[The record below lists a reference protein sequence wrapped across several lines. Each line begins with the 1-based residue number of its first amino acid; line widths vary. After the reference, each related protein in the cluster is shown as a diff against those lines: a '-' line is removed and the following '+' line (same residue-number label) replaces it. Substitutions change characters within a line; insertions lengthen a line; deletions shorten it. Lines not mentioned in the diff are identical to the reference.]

1 MSMARQS
8 RICEWCGQAFT
19 PPTRRGPPP
28 LYCRPS
34 HRRRAYE
41 ARRYGHATALT
52 RSIRVNTLTS
62 DAGPV
67 ETTCICT
74 TLRMASRST
83 SRLYESVLSGAGLR
97 ASSFAILS
105 VLAAEEPLPIGDL
118 AGRLTMDRT
127 TCTRELAPLVSSG
140 LVEITVGS
148 DRRRRLVQLTSL
160 GKRKRLEARSRWERV
175 QQMLAAEFGDEDV
188 HDLLARLR
196 RLLAS
201 SEQLISG

>member
-1 MSMARQS
+1 
-8 RICEWCGQAFT
+8 
-19 PPTRRGPPP
+19 
-28 LYCRPS
+28 
-34 HRRRAYE
+34 
-41 ARRYGHATALT
+41 
-52 RSIRVNTLTS
+52 
-62 DAGPV
+62 
-67 ETTCICT
+67 
-74 TLRMASRST
+74 MASRST
-83 SRLYESVLSGAGLR
+83 SRLYDRVLSGAGLR

-105 VLAAEEPLPIGDL
+105 VLAAEEPLPIGEL

-196 RLLAS
+196 RLLVS

>member
-1 MSMARQS
+1 L
-8 RICEWCGQAFT
+8 T
-19 PPTRRGPPP
+19 PPIRG
-28 LYCRPS
+28 
-34 HRRRAYE
+34 
-41 ARRYGHATALT
+41 
-52 RSIRVNTLTS
+52 NTLIG

-83 SRLYESVLSGAGLR
+83 SRLYDSVLSGAGLR
-97 ASSFAILS
+97 ASSYAILS
-105 VLAAEEPLPIGDL
+105 LLAVEEPLPIGEL

-127 TCTRELAPLVSSG
+127 TCTREVAPLVSSG

-148 DRRRRLVQLTSL
+148 DRRRRLAQLTGL
-160 GKRKRLEARSRWERV
+160 GRRKRSEARSRWEGA
-175 QQMLAAEFGDEDV
+175 QHMLAAELGDEDA

-196 RLLAS
+196 RLLAT